1 MLDPSRAIA
10 RWLRLAPASLHERL
24 LVISINHLLR
34 GQVLASRIGELRG
47 KRFRLYAHDVPM
59 ALTFEID
66 ERGIKRSAL
75 APDVTF
81 RGTVADFIALAMRR
95 EDPDTLFFQR
105 RLSVEGETEVGLHLK
120 NLLDG
125 WEYEASAHVR
135 AVFPTPIAHAVLR
148 INTAR
153 HAVHEL
159 SRLRRPHSRRNNR
172 RARNHRE
179 R

>member
-10 RWLRLAPASLHERL
+10 RWLQLAPASLHERL
-24 LVISINHLLR
+24 WVISINHLLR

-47 KRFRLYAHDVPM
+47 KRFRLCAHDVPI
-59 ALTFEID
+59 ALTFEVA
-66 ERGIKRSAL
+66 ERGIKPSTQ

-105 RLSVEGETEVGLHLK
+105 RLSVEGETEAGLHLK

-125 WEYEASAHVR
+125 WEYDTAAHVR
-135 AVFPTPIAHAVLR
+135 AVFPAPIAHAVLR
-148 INTAR
+148 LNTAR
-153 HAVHEL
+153 RAVHEL
-159 SRLRRPHSRRNNR
+159 ARLRRPHSRHNSH
-172 RARNHRE
+172 RAGSFRE
-179 R
+179 P